1 MLRPSPA
8 PTLRPS
14 LAPTALPSYVPTP
27 LPSPAPT
34 PLPSPAPSA
43 LPSPAPTPRPS
54 PAPTP
59 RPSPAP
65 TTPKPTSAAF
75 TNVSISLHMT
85 GLACADYG
93 AVEEA
98 AVNAALLETIPGATT
113 FTAHVCDDESRRR
126 RRLLQ
131 SPSIT
136 VSTDATVRDAAYDD
150 DASKSDIANGATD
163 AVADAASSGALAA
176 AIVEQA
182 AALDSTSP
190 LRYASVSATL
200 LPTSAPTTEPTVF
213 SYAEGVSA
221 APRTSAVG
229 VLTLGAMALVSW
241 FL

>member
-1 MLRPSPA
+1 M
-8 PTLRPS
+8 
-14 LAPTALPSYVPTP
+14 
-27 LPSPAPT
+27 
-34 PLPSPAPSA
+34 
-43 LPSPAPTPRPS
+43 
-54 PAPTP
+54 
-59 RPSPAP
+59 
-65 TTPKPTSAAF
+65 
-75 TNVSISLHMT
+75 
-85 GLACADYG
+85 
-93 AVEEA
+93 
-98 AVNAALLETIPGATT
+98 NAALLATVPGA
-113 FTAHVCDDESRRR
+113 ESFASHSCADARRRR

-131 SPSIT
+131 SSSVT
-136 VSTDATVRDAAYDD
+136 VTTDATVRDAAYDD

-163 AVADAASSGALAA
+163 AVADAASSGALVA

-182 AALDSTSP
+182 VALDSTSP